1 MSEGDSEVNKIIVA
15 GGAEAALGFR
25 LAGLVESCME
35 PDKVESLLA
44 REDVSMI
51 IITDS
56 MKNSLPERVKKLVD
70 MSTKP
75 LCIEVADYKTSAG
88 ATTRGEGLRD
98 RIKRAI
104 GLDIGGSKK

>member
-1 MSEGDSEVNKIIVA
+1 MSESDSEINRIIVA
-15 GGAEAALGFR
+15 GSPEAALGFR
-25 LAGLVESCME
+25 LSGLVESCVD
-35 PDKVESLLA
+35 PSKVEALLA
-44 REDVSMI
+44 RGDVSMI

-75 LCIEVADYKTSAG
+75 LCIEVADYNAPAG
-88 ATTRGEGLRD
+88 GRGAGLRD

-104 GLDIGGSKK
+104 GLDIGGGKK

>member
-15 GGAEAALGFR
+15 GSPEAALGFR

-35 PDKVESLLA
+35 PDKVEALLA

-51 IITDS
+51 IITDT
-56 MKNSLPERVKKLVD
+56 MKNALPERVKKLVD

-75 LCIEVADYKTSAG
+75 LCIEVADYKTSGG
-88 ATTRGEGLRD
+88 AARGEGLRD